1 MPDDDD
7 FPPEDPRIAEAEYE
21 RDFPQ
26 VMSESECNA
35 RMWHYPDHWRFDD
48 E

>member
-1 MPDDDD
+1 MPDDSDEETN
-7 FPPEDPRIAEAEYE
+7 EDPRIAEAEYR

-26 VMSESECNA
+26 VMSNDECNA
-35 RMWHYPDHWRFDD
+35 RMWHLPEGWRD